1 MAHNLA
7 KMARNAWK
15 DMTRWKKDQ
24 RIILT
29 RSRRMSVFVFRDTL
43 AETVKKVG
51 THIPEF
57 LGKAG
62 VGRRLP

>member
-1 MAHNLA
+1 MTHNLA

-15 DMTRWKKDQ
+15 DMTKWKKDQ
-24 RIILT
+24 RIILMKN
-29 RSRRMSVFVFRDTL
+29 RRMSVFVFQDTL

-57 LGKAG
+57 
-62 VGRRLP
+62 